1 MLMAIDK
8 SQSDCIDNENIQ
20 RIFMVEMYFGFQLD
34 FKLFDYDPEY
44 IFGVLKIESN
54 ID

>member
-1 MLMAIDK
+1 MKKFKELVTV
-8 SQSDCIDNENIQ
+8 
-20 RIFMVEMYFGFQLD
+20 MVEMCFGFQLD